1 MERPNRR
8 LSDSLRELQQ
18 LDIPQPDLAGVS
30 ELLNLG
36 RARARRRAFHQ
47 SVCFGLLALT
57 IPPLSGLLFLRSVP
71 LFLLIQAVCA
81 ALLCA
86 FALSIRQRETGER
99 EELL

>member
-36 RARARRRAFHQ
+36 RARARRRAFH
-47 SVCFGLLALT
+47 
-57 IPPLSGLLFLRSVP
+57 LFLRSVP